1 MDLSALYPY
10 IVFLHVVAAFT
21 FVLAHGVSAFAAF
34 RIREERDPERIRALL
49 DLSSGSMGTMY
60 AGLGILLL
68 AGITAGMVGGWF
80 GRGWIWASL
89 GILVLVVGA
98 MYGLASRYYGE
109 LRKAVGAA
117 SQRGGAAGQSATG
130 TLRPTVT
137 REELDRL
144 LDTRRPDAIAAVGI
158 VGLVAIVFLMVV
170 KPF

>member
-1 MDLSALYPY
+1 
-10 IVFLHVVAAFT
+10 
-21 FVLAHGVSAFAAF
+21 
-34 RIREERDPERIRALL
+34 
-49 DLSSGSMGTMY
+49 MY

-109 LRKAVGAA
+109 LRLAVGA
-117 SQRGGAAGQSATG
+117 SWQRGAAGRSATG
-130 TLRPTVT
+130 TPRPTLT
-137 REELDRL
+137 REELDRF

-158 VGLVAIVFLMVV
+158 VGLVAIVFLIVV